1 MENLKSVAACLNE
14 WDGEDLVPGVLQKF
28 LTVGCKDSVAFKALS
43 AFQRG
48 RAILARARL
57 CLDKLQAKATS
68 ASKLQAVV
76 AVVFTDKVK
85 DQQWF
90 KQPELEDKVRD
101 MFQLARVSSQEAV
114 QAVPPPVPP

>member
-1 MENLKSVAACLNE
+1 MENLKSVAACLTE
-14 WDGEDLVPGVLQKF
+14 WDGEDLDPGRLQKF
-28 LTVGCKDSVAFKALS
+28 LTACKDSVAFKALS
-43 AFQRG
+43 AFPRG
-48 RAILARARL
+48 RAILGRPRQR
-57 CLDKLQAKATS
+57 LDKLQAKATS

-76 AVVFTDKVK
+76 AVVFTDDVK